1 LPCSSISSRCGT
13 ISTKTRLLL
22 AELAPIRGDVGAN
35 VTRIERVAKEHRGD
49 LAIFPELFLSGYKIG
64 DRFHQIGLRAGD
76 PHFARLTRAAATM
89 RGAILVGAPL
99 AGPRPGEVQNVAL
112 LAGGG
117 PEVAIQAKR
126 YLPNYGPF
134 EEGVPFS
141 PGSASAV
148 LPLGERR
155 LGVGIC
161 YDTFFPEIFR
171 GLALGGAELLAIP
184 SAAPVTSR
192 RLFEKVLPARAVE
205 NAVPVA
211 YVNRTGVED
220 GVVFGGGTGLWD
232 ARGEPVAL
240 EELPLSEAGDG
251 ERLLA
256 GEIDLDDA
264 ARWRPFRPVLRDSDR
279 A

>member
-1 LPCSSISSRCGT
+1 
-13 ISTKTRLLL
+13 
-22 AELAPIRGDVGAN
+22 
-35 VTRIERVAKEHRGD
+35 
-49 LAIFPELFLSGYKIG
+49 
-64 DRFHQIGLRAGD
+64 
-76 PHFARLTRAAATM
+76 
-89 RGAILVGAPL
+89 VGAPF

-112 LAGGG
+112 LAAGGA
-117 PEVAIQAKR
+117 EVAVQAKR

-141 PGSASAV
+141 PGSSSRV
-148 LPLGERR
+148 LPLGGRR

-161 YDTFFPEIFR
+161 YDAFFPEIFR
-171 GLALGGAELLAIP
+171 GLALDGAELLAIP

-205 NAVPVA
+205 NAVPVV

-240 EELPLSEAGDG
+240 EELPLPEAGDG

-256 GEIDLDDA
+256 GEIDLDAA